1 MRRQIRFLLGDQ
13 LIEVSGVP
21 PATTVLDWLRL
32 EARRTGT
39 KEGCNEGDCGA
50 CTVVVA
56 RPEAGRLRYR
66 AVNACIGLLATL
78 DGCQLITVE
87 DLAPDGCGG
96 PLHPVQQAMVDCHGS
111 QCGFCTPGFV
121 MSMFA
126 VLKQR
131 RGAPGAADGV
141 DDALAGN
148 LCRCT
153 GYAPI
158 VRALASLPPGAAGDR
173 FEAGEHDILARL
185 EALRD
190 DDTVAIEHGS
200 GAFLAPATSDALA
213 DVLLAHPDATI
224 VAGATDV
231 GLWITKAM
239 RRPDAIVYVGRV
251 PELATIVE
259 TADAVDIGAAA
270 TYADALP
277 VLARYWPDID
287 GLFRRLGSVQIRN
300 AGTVGGNVANGS
312 PVGDASPALI
322 ALGATLTLRRGAG
335 RRALPLEEFFVAPG
349 RRDLR
354 PGEFIE
360 RIVVPRPGA
369 GTRFHAFKVS
379 KRFDQDIS
387 AVMAAF
393 LLRVAGDEVVE
404 TRAAFGGM
412 AAIPTRAAAVER
424 ALTGRRLDAAAV
436 AAARAALASDF
447 SPISDLRASAG
458 YRMRVAGNL
467 IERLAIE
474 VGDPG
479 ARTRLA
485 GAAERSG
492 ESVDVEA

>member
-21 PATTVLDWLRL
+21 PTTTVLDWLRL

-87 DLAPDGCGG
+87 DLAPGGCGG

-322 ALGATLTLRRGAG
+322 ALGATLHLRRGDE
-335 RRALPLEEFFVAPG
+335 RRAMAVESFFLGYG

-354 PGEFIE
+354 SGEFITG
-360 RIVVPRPGA
+360 ITIPRPVA
-369 GTRFHAFKVS
+369 GEDFRAFKVS

-393 LLRVAGDEVVE
+393 RVRRTDGVVVDV
-404 TRAAFGGM
+404 RAAFGGM
-412 AAIPTRAAAVER
+412 AATPQRARAVER
-424 ALTGRRLDAAAV
+424 ALTGRPLDAAAV
-436 AAARAALASDF
+436 AAARSALERDF
-447 SPISDLRASAG
+447 SPIDDMRASAW

-474 VGDPG
+474 LRHPEL
-479 ARTRLA
+479 RTRL
-485 GAAERSG
+485 ERG
-492 ESVDVEA
+492 RERAHVEA